1 MDGGVA
7 PAKLGQLRNDKIED
21 RDRLIVAL
29 DFNSVERA
37 REMVSLLGDTVSFYK
52 IGLTLQFSGGIKY
65 ARELIESGK
74 KVFLD
79 SKIYDIGEQARG
91 AVESIDKIGVDF
103 LTVHGSREIL
113 EQAVAGKPH
122 GSRLKLFVVTV
133 LTSLDDHD
141 LRQMGYLCSVPELVD
156 YRTQIAVSSGCDGVI
171 ASGLEAAEIKRKHGA
186 ALFIAVPGI
195 RPDGSSR
202 DDQKRVSTP
211 YSAISNGA
219 DYLVVGRPITTDPR
233 PAERAESIRRDIDQA
248 LNQRPN

>member
-7 PAKLGQLRNDKIED
+7 PAKRSQLQNKKIED

-29 DFNSVERA
+29 DFNSVDRA
-37 REMVSLLGDTVSFYK
+37 KEMVSHIGDAVSFYK
-52 IGLTLQFSGGIKY
+52 IGLTLQFSGGIQY
-65 ARELIESGK
+65 ARELIDSGK

-91 AVESIDKIGVDF
+91 AVESIDRIGVDF

-113 EQAVAGKPH
+113 EQAVAGKPE
-122 GSRLKLFVVTV
+122 GSTLKLFVVTV

-141 LRQMGYLCSVPELVD
+141 LRQMGYLCSVPDLVD
-156 YRTQIAVSSGCDGVI
+156 YRTQIALDSGCDGVI
-171 ASGLEAAEIKRKHGA
+171 ASGLEAAEIKKKHGS
-186 ALFIAVPGI
+186 ALCIAVPGI
-195 RPDGSSR
+195 RPEGSSW

-219 DYLVVGRPITTDPR
+219 DYLVVGRPITGDSQ
-233 PAERAESIRRDIDQA
+233 PAERAKSIRRDIDQA
-248 LNQRPN
+248 LDRSR